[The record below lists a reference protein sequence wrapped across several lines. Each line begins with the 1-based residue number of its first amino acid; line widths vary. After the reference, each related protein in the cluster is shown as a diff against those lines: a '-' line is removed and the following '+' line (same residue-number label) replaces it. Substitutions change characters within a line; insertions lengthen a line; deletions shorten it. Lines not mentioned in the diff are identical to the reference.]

1 MNISLMN
8 FIKINGLAFSLL
20 FASCQSKSQDKA
32 SQSFVNESIDKTQIT
47 WNPSIDDAL
56 AQAKASGKMLFVECY
71 SPTCPVCQSMEPF
84 FKNPEVA
91 TKYNSSFINY
101 KLDVGNAEQVKFLN
115 ARNIYLPSFPQFLY
129 FDSDGNILHQADVTP
144 DVAIIVKAAETA
156 QNPAIRASSY
166 KEKYD
171 KGDRTL
177 DLLVQLAAFARLT
190 KDTTLA
196 VSAAED
202 LFKIY
207 PKDQIGTETSWKLTK
222 RCVIDM
228 ENGFAKYW
236 FDHAASAAAFEKKDG
251 HAGNENNVLGGIIQS
266 SLYSPRGQNYGTSKL
281 NLVKQYMAKTG
292 AGQYVENVTW
302 EFDIKALIREGKPE
316 QALAIGEKMAAKF
329 GENGQSMVYITKIF
343 NDFYPN
349 KNYAPK
355 ATAWLNKAK
364 GLLKEDKYLAEY
376 YFESAKLSQKAG
388 DIAKAK
394 TDAQQARTLAAKAQV
409 DLTKFT
415 TLIDKL

>member
-32 SQSFVNESIDKTQIT
+32 TQSVVNESIDKTQIT

-71 SPTCPVCQSMEPF
+71 SPTCPVCQSIEPF
-84 FKNPEVA
+84 FKNPEIA

-129 FDSDGNILHQADVTP
+129 FDSDGNILHQADVSP
-144 DVAIIVKAAETA
+144 DVAVIVKAAETA

-177 DLLVQLAAFARLT
+177 DLLVQLAAFARLN

-207 PKDQIGTETSWKLTK
+207 PKDQMGNETSWKLTK

-236 FDHAASAAAFEKKDG
+236 FDHASTAAAFEKKDG

-281 NLVKQYMAKTG
+281 NLVKQYMAKAG

-302 EFDIKALIREGKPE
+302 EFDIKALIREGKTE

-329 GENGQSMVYITKIF
+329 GENGQSMVYIARVF

-349 KNYAPK
+349 KNYAPN

-376 YFESAKLSQKAG
+376 YFESAKLNQKAG

-394 TDAQQARTLAAKAQV
+394 ANAQQARNLAAKAQI

-415 TLIDKL
+415 TLIEKL